1 MLSVLLRRKA
11 DASVAAVDV
20 VVGGGALMA
29 GVGDCTPV
37 VGLAVFPLLTFTAT
51 TGVVGEG
58 ADNFSN
64 PLAIKS
70 KNRVLDVKFR
80 RRRWSVPIK
89 GLVRRGIHEHF
100 TKDIVVHN
108 LDM

>member
-1 MLSVLLRRKA
+1 
-11 DASVAAVDV
+11 
-20 VVGGGALMA
+20 MA
-29 GVGDCTPV
+29 GVVDCTPV
-37 VGLAVFPLLTFTAT
+37 VGLAVFPLLSFTAT

-58 ADNFSN
+58 ADSFSN
-64 PLAIKS
+64 PLARKS

-89 GLVRRGIHEHF
+89 GLVRRGIHEHL
-100 TKDIVVHN
+100 TKDIVLRN